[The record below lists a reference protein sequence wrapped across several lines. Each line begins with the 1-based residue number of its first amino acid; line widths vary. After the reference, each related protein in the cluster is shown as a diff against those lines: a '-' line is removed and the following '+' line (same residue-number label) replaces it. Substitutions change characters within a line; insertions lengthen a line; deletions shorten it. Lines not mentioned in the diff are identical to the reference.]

1 MRISDCSSDVCSSDL
16 GEEYALFDTD
26 ITQGVTVGGPI
37 IKYWLFF
44 FVSYEEQTI
53 KNFGGES
60 SSDGLANGNV
70 TQAEIDEAIS
80 IANSL
85 GLQPGVYGAT
95 GVNLDNERYL
105 EKIDWN
111 ITDNHRASLTYT
123 QTKEFTPPPEADRA
137 PNGHL
142 TTHWY

>member
-1 MRISDCSSDVCSSDL
+1 MVGKRD

-37 IKYWLFF
+37 IKDRLFF

-105 EKIDWN
+105 GKRSEEH
-111 ITDNHRASLTYT
+111 TTELQSLIR
-123 QTKEFTPPPEADRA
+123 TPYA
-137 PNGHL
+137 
-142 TTHWY
+142 